1 VQASAASCAG
11 PIVTRAGAIPWL
23 DSLCHST
30 RILGTVTTGDDRLRT
45 FSSARE
51 FRAWL
56 RAHHRSA
63 TELLVRCYK
72 VTAKHRG
79 LTYREAVDEALCFGW
94 IDGVRRAA
102 DDQSFSTRFTPRKSK
117 STWSAVNIRR
127 AKQLGAEGRMQPA
140 GRAAFAAREAR
151 NSQRYSFESKPR
163 KLAPK
168 YQRKFRA
175 NDRAWSFFRAQ
186 APWYQRTS
194 IFWVMEAKR
203 EETRVRRLDELIS
216 SSARGQAIKLL
227 ARAQR
232 R

>member
-1 VQASAASCAG
+1 M
-11 PIVTRAGAIPWL
+11 
-23 DSLCHST
+23 
-30 RILGTVTTGDDRLRT
+30 
-45 FSSARE
+45 
-51 FRAWL
+51 
-56 RAHHRSA
+56 
-63 TELLVRCYK
+63 RCYK
-72 VTAKHRG
+72 VAAKDRG
-79 LTYREAVDEALCFGW
+79 LTYREALDEALCFGW

-127 AKQLGAEGRMQPA
+127 AEQLEAGGRMLPA

-163 KLAPK
+163 KLAPR
-168 YQRKFRA
+168 YQKKLRA
-175 NDRAWSFFRAQ
+175 NERAWSFFRAQ

-203 EETRVRRLDELIS
+203 EETRLRRLNELIS

-227 ARAQR
+227 ARTR
-232 R
+232 LR